1 MYDIMSV
8 WYDSYI
14 VFYTLFKGIFID
26 YIFIRYL
33 KIVWYLNNVYLIYE
47 NILIFYLFN
56 VFFREC

>member
-14 VFYTLFKGIFID
+14 VFYILFKGIFID

>member
-14 VFYTLFKGIFID
+14 VFYILFKGIFID

-33 KIVWYLNNVYLIYE
+33 KIVWYLNNVYSI
-47 NILIFYLFN
+47 
-56 VFFREC
+56 V